1 MMSTVFGLLA
11 VVGYAVGLG
20 AASVIVWRFYRGT
33 VWAYVPALATLGYY
47 LLLFTVAPHPAL
59 LAVNDGLT
67 YPPADAARTC
77 LSTVAFGSSLYLLSR
92 RRGP

>member
-1 MMSTVFGLLA
+1 MSALIGVLA
-11 VVGYAVGLG
+11 TLGYAMGLG

-47 LLLFTVAPHPAL
+47 VLLFTVAPHPAL
-59 LAVNDGLT
+59 RAVHDGLA

-77 LSTVAFGSSLYLLSR
+77 LSTLAFGSSLYLLSR
-92 RRGP
+92 RRSP